1 MIDPKE
7 IFDHQFLTISNE
19 SYTIEISFE
28 GGFCEQ
34 KTLGHLGCDK
44 VIELNEPTQKPSVLF
59 LKTVYPNQPQKTCTI
74 LGIDGGIYLHTADD
88 KDNSYSVKL
97 SDNCLILSLG
107 FTFLC
112 FDLIAQD
119 IIWHIRPDHAEIFEF
134 YDLQDDYLLRGEYAI
149 HRIDKNGNVKW
160 SYGGMDIWVNI
171 DGKSEVIIESDKIL
185 LTDFYNNE
193 YVINYEGKTMK
204 DSQSGNR
211 TEKQKSKWWKIW

>member
-44 VIELNEPTQKPSVLF
+44 VIELNEPTQNTSVLF

-74 LGIDGGIYLHTADD
+74 LGIDGGVYLHTADD

-97 SDNCLILSLG
+97 TDICLILSLG

-112 FDLIAQD
+112 FDVNTQD
-119 IIWHIRPDHAEIFEF
+119 ITWNIRPDHAEIFEF

-185 LTDFYNNE
+185 LTDFDNNE
-193 YVINYEGKTMK
+193 YVINYEGKTMM
-204 DSQSGNR
+204 DRQSGNR
-211 TEKQKSKWWKIW
+211 TEKQKSKWRKIW

>member
-19 SYTIEISFE
+19 SYTVEISFE

-34 KTLGHLGCDK
+34 KTLGQLGRDK
-44 VIELNEPTQKPSVLF
+44 VIELNKPTQKTSVLY
-59 LKTVYPNQPQKTCTI
+59 LKTVYPNQPKKTCTI
-74 LGIDGGIYLHTADD
+74 LGIDGGVYLHTAND

-97 SDNCLILSLG
+97 TDNCLILSLG

-185 LTDFYNNE
+185 LKDFDNNE
-193 YVINYEGKTMK
+193 YVIKYEGKTMM
-204 DSQSGNR
+204 DRQSGNR

>member
-1 MIDPKE
+1 MMDPKE

-19 SYTIEISFE
+19 SYTVEISFE

-34 KTLGHLGCDK
+34 KTLGHLGSDK
-44 VIELNEPTQKPSVLF
+44 VIELNEPTQKTSVLY
-59 LKTVYPNQPQKTCTI
+59 LKTVYPNQPKKTCTI
-74 LGIDGGIYLHTADD
+74 LGIDGGVYLHTAND